1 METIGDA
8 YMVAS
13 GLPIRNGDKHV
24 VEISNM
30 ALCIRESVKKFKIRH
45 LPDVQLRIRIGLHSG
60 RVFIVVQQVNRRKV
74 RCLSFRFSIH
84 CTRGLSYCL
93 QKLYS
98 CCHFIRNPE
107 SEKNLYQNSA
117 FGIYLSNTWSVCI

>member
-1 METIGDA
+1 MLHILLSSLSACILYMHALNTTSIKYFFQRFCDFQVETIGDA

-45 LPDVQLRIRIGLHSG
+45 LPETNLRIRIGLHSG
-60 RVFIVVQQVNRRKV
+60 MYFV
-74 RCLSFRFSIH
+74 RLSCLYG
-84 CTRGLSYCL
+84 C
-93 QKLYS
+93 
-98 CCHFIRNPE
+98 
-107 SEKNLYQNSA
+107 
-117 FGIYLSNTWSVCI
+117 